1 MGRVG
6 TSLRYLHHDG
16 HPQRVFRYVFFAFLA
31 RSAAAFGIFRLV
43 KLVLLRVRHIS
54 FGETA
59 NEPRAD
65 FGGELSPDDGE
76 SSNNQRTSR
85 RAEPACLDDIKEWRR
100 KRRALTPSPF
110 SFFSPLI
117 SYPPQWSERTATHQ
131 QNKQTNERDL
141 AVWRCK
147 RRALYEHRLDLFT
160 GYIYNQAV
168 TDSQMLKLSLKVS
181 LVVEPLNE
189 TK

>member
-1 MGRVG
+1 MGRLG
-6 TSLRYLHHDG
+6 TSLPYLHHDG

-54 FGETA
+54 FGEAA
-59 NEPRAD
+59 NEPQAD

-85 RAEPACLDDIKEWRR
+85 GAEPACLDDIKERQR

-110 SFFSPLI
+110 FFLRDFI
-117 SYPPQWSERTATHQ
+117 SA
-131 QNKQTNERDL
+131 
-141 AVWRCK
+141 AV
-147 RRALYEHRLDLFT
+147 
-160 GYIYNQAV
+160 N
-168 TDSQMLKLSLKVS
+168 
-181 LVVEPLNE
+181 
-189 TK
+189 